1 MSNEPSYCQV
11 KKKIWWL
18 GIQRDSPQ
26 NPADKTQMFPFDFCW
41 FCWAKGELSP
51 GLLSGSL
58 SGRQLDTWAYPHP
71 GTILEYLALW
81 DVSPWE
87 GRGATLHIS
96 NINSVNLKC
105 FLSLTVRYFAWLVSG
120 KCSKSFLLFGN
131 QRQYPALVI
140 SGAYPWFWGD
150 QIWSDL
156 LPLPPWPE

>member
-41 FCWAKGELSP
+41 LCLAKRELSP
-51 GLLSGSL
+51 RLLSRSL
-58 SGRQLDTWAYPHP
+58 SRRQLDTWAYPHP

-81 DVSPWE
+81 DVSHWE
-87 GRGATLHIS
+87 GRGATLDMS
-96 NINSVNLKC
+96 NINFVNLKC
-105 FLSLTVRYFAWLVSG
+105 HCASNPNIFCMTG

-156 LPLPPWPE
+156 LPLPPG